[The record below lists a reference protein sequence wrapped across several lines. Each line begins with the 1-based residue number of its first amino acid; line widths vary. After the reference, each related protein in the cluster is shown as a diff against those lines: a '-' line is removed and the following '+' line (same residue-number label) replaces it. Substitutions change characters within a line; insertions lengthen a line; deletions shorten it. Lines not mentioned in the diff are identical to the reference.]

1 MNKTPTRVL
10 VVEGDEDDAS
20 LLASYLACAPG
31 SDDNLVLVHAPRL
44 STACHLLARQNFDV
58 ALLDLALPQTTG
70 LEGLLK
76 INAMRPALPIIIL
89 TGQKDEALA
98 VRAVKLGA
106 QDYFIKGSP
115 DCGLLK
121 RAIRYAIDKKRLSSG
136 IEDFLAVDAVPRLVL
151 DSEHIVR
158 FANSA
163 VEAVLGRGPG
173 ELMDKPFG
181 HALPADDTELLLT
194 SAWTRDRR
202 VTARVNPIAWHGE
215 PARLVSLLDAAP
227 APDQGAPQ
235 DEPDGDLSV
244 MEAKN
249 HFLSRISHELR
260 NTLATMKTALY
271 CLKESPEDG
280 LSAQQ
285 TQMVDMIDR
294 NIDRQTRIVE
304 NILDL
309 ARFRSG
315 KLKIRFRQADAA
327 TIIADLAEEH
337 RLSRGAQMLQVRVDA
352 GLPSISCDPDLI
364 AQVLRNLLDNAARY
378 AKEKISIEAAAAGPD
393 RIAISVTDDG
403 AGIPEE
409 HLNGLFTHF
418 QRLDWPENGSS
429 HKGTGLGLA
438 ICREIVE
445 GHHGRIRAENAAG
458 LGARFSFEL
467 PVRHVPGK
475 TAPPSRRALGAAG
488 GHKPSSPGKRS
499 YLLHK

>member
-1 MNKTPTRVL
+1 MKKTPTRVL
-10 VVEGDEDDAS
+10 VIEGDADDAS

-31 SDDNLVLVHAPRL
+31 SVDDMVLMHAPRL
-44 STACHLLARQNFDV
+44 STACHLLARQNFDA

-70 LEGLLK
+70 LEGFLK
-76 INAMRPALPIIIL
+76 IKAMRPSLPIIIL
-89 TGQKDEALA
+89 TGKKDEALA

-121 RAIRYAIDKKRLSSG
+121 RAIRYAIDKKSLASG
-136 IEDFLAVDAVPRLVL
+136 IEEFLAVDAVPRLVL

-163 VEAVLGRGPG
+163 VEAVLGRGPD

-181 HALPADDTELLLT
+181 HALPADDTELLLA
-194 SAWTRDRR
+194 SPWTHDRR

-227 APDQGAPQ
+227 APDRSAPRE
-235 DEPDGDLSV
+235 EPGGDLSV
-244 MEAKN
+244 LEAKN

-260 NTLATMKTALY
+260 NTLATMKTAVY

-315 KLKIRFRQADAA
+315 NLKIRFQQAHAA
-327 TIIADLAEEH
+327 EIIADLASEH
-337 RLSRGAQMLQVRVDA
+337 RLSHGSHLLEVRVDA
-352 GLPSISCDPDLI
+352 GLPSITCDPDLI

-378 AKEKISIEAAAAGPD
+378 VKAKIAIEASMAGPD
-393 RIAISVTDDG
+393 RIAVSVTDDG
-403 AGIPEE
+403 AGLPEE
-409 HLNGLFTHF
+409 HLRGLFTRF
-418 QRLDWPENGSS
+418 QRLDWPDNGSP

-445 GHHGRIRAENAAG
+445 AHDGRIRAENAAG

-467 PVRHVPGK
+467 PVRHSQEKPAQASGRVL
-475 TAPPSRRALGAAG
+475 AAAG
-488 GHKPSSPGKRS
+488 GHRQHFPGKKS
-499 YLLHK
+499 HLLHK